1 MKKKKTIIICII
13 VAVVAAGGILLTSSN
28 FSHGPAHESSSESLA
43 MESSK
48 KTDYS
53 VLSGSWI
60 RQTGGYVIKVNKI
73 LESGQ
78 ADAEYFN
85 PRPIH
90 VSRAMAS
97 EKNGT
102 LNLFIELRDQ
112 GYPGSTYTLKYN
124 SEYDA
129 LVGVYF
135 QALMQQSFDVAFNRK
150 K

>member
-1 MKKKKTIIICII
+1 MKKKKAIIICII

-28 FSHGPAHESSSESLA
+28 FSHGPSHESSSESLA
-43 MESSK
+43 MESNE

-60 RQTGGYVIKVNKI
+60 RQTGGYVIKINKI
-73 LESGQ
+73 IENGQ
-78 ADAEYFN
+78 MDAEYFN

-90 VSRAMAS
+90 ISQAIAS
-97 EKNGT
+97 EEDGALK
-102 LNLFIELRDQ
+102 LFIELRDQ

-135 QALMQQSFDVAFNRK
+135 QALMQQSFDVAFIRK